1 MRLLII
7 NPNISQNVT
16 SLIEAEA
23 KRTAAAQT
31 QIIMATARSGVAYI
45 ETRFEALLGG
55 HAAAIIAG
63 EQSGNYDALLIAAF
77 GDPGLSALKEVLDV
91 PVVGMTESAL
101 MTAAQI
107 GRAHV

>member
-55 HAAAIIAG
+55 HA
-63 EQSGNYDALLIAAF
+63 
-77 GDPGLSALKEVLDV
+77 
-91 PVVGMTESAL
+91 
-101 MTAAQI
+101 
-107 GRAHV
+107 